1 MPKYTDDTEYESPES
16 TNLRQGI
23 ITMSTALTKAIGELR
38 EASIDWAKKDNE
50 MRKAKAKAFL
60 QATGKNKEEREAKAD
75 AYWEKERLAANIAEG
90 EKNTAAEHVR
100 SLRAQMSA
108 YQSLVY
114 ANRAESESITYKQT
128 QTT

>member
-90 EKNTAAEHVR
+90 REK
-100 SLRAQMSA
+100 
-108 YQSLVY
+108 YGG
-114 ANRAESESITYKQT
+114 
-128 QTT
+128 